1 MRSSRFTPYLSFIGF
16 GLIIM
21 TLVINLIFK
30 YGRGLDEGSLML
42 LSVANAV
49 SLVFTLVWGLFGIIE
64 LYLLLISN
72 KKLKSRLDTGGIG
85 KEEYMK
91 LAKNHKFSFVVN
103 ISYLVMFLFQLAYVI
118 MNWDEVNI

>member
-72 KKLKSRLDTGGIG
+72 KKLKSRLDTGRIG

>member
-1 MRSSRFTPYLSFIGF
+1 MRNSKFTPYLSFIGC

-21 TLVINLIFK
+21 TLAINLIFK

-49 SLVFTLVWGLFGIIE
+49 SLFFTLVWGLFGIIE
-64 LYLLLISN
+64 LYLLLKSN
-72 KKLKSRLDTGGIG
+72 KKLKSRLHNGRIS
-85 KEEYMK
+85 KEEFMK

-103 ISYLVMFLFQLAYVI
+103 ISYLAMLLIQLAYVI
-118 MNWDEVNI
+118 MNWDEVNV

>member
-1 MRSSRFTPYLSFIGF
+1 MRSSRFTPYLSFIGL

-21 TLVINLIFK
+21 TLAINFIFH

-49 SLVFTLVWGLFGIIE
+49 SLFFTLVWGLFGIIE

-72 KKLKSRLDTGGIG
+72 KKLKSRLDTGRIG

-91 LAKNHKFSFVVN
+91 FKNHKFSFVVN
-103 ISYLVMFLFQLAYVI
+103 ISYLIMLLIQLAYVI

>member
-49 SLVFTLVWGLFGIIE
+49 SLFFTLVWGLFGAIE
-64 LYLLLISN
+64 LYLILKSN
-72 KKLKSRLDTGGIG
+72 KKLKSGLDTGNIS
-85 KEEYMK
+85 KEEYMNK
-91 LAKNHKFSFVVN
+91 AKNLKFCYVVN
-103 ISYLVMFLFQLAYVI
+103 ISYLVMLLIQLAYVI
-118 MNWDEVNI
+118 MNWDEVDV